1 MRRLCLGTMLSMSM
15 LLAMQGTALAAD
27 PRYIDDRSDA
37 ASLVRSFYNAV
48 NRREF
53 ARAWDYFGDTK
64 PATSFEAFAQ
74 GFANTDR
81 VDVVTGAASAEGA
94 AGSQFFTVSVAII
107 AFARDGSE
115 QVFAGCY
122 TARIADPRIQEPPFH
137 ALHIEKAQMS
147 ASVQPYEEQL
157 PASCGDAPPAEPFDA
172 ALEKA
177 TKMFAAAH
185 ADDCHAIKPDGAVDA
200 PEIHDISFRY
210 ATSADD
216 DPDSQARL
224 FRFYCG
230 AGAYNESH
238 IYYLEKTDEGLEEL
252 HFATPE
258 LDIHYVGNDTE
269 GKVEHIGIIGYLAET
284 SLVNSFYDEATRSIT
299 SASKWR
305 GIGDA
310 SSSGTWLFRD
320 GAFTLVRYEVDASY
334 DGEINPETVLDY
346 NTAP

>member
-1 MRRLCLGTMLSMSM
+1 MRRLYLGTVVSLSI
-15 LLAMQGTALAAD
+15 AVAVPGAALAAD
-27 PRYIDDRSDA
+27 PGYIDDRSDA

-64 PATSFEAFAQ
+64 PAASFEAFVQ
-74 GFANTDR
+74 GFAGTER

-94 AGSQFFTVSVAII
+94 TGSQFFAIPVAIA

-122 TARIADPRIQEPPFH
+122 TARLADPQIQEPPFH

-147 ASVQPYEEQL
+147 ASVQPFEEQL
-157 PASCGDAPPAEPFDA
+157 PASCGDAPPAVVDA

-177 TKMFAAAH
+177 KRMFAAAH
-185 ADDCHAIKPDGAVDA
+185 ADDCEAIRPDGAGDA
-200 PEIHDISFRY
+200 PEIYDIAFRY
-210 ATSADD
+210 ATSAEG

-224 FRFYCG
+224 FRFYCST
-230 AGAYNESH
+230 GAYNESH
-238 IYYLEKTDEGLEEL
+238 IYYLDKVGEGLEEL
-252 HFATPE
+252 YFAVPD
-258 LDIHYVGNDTE
+258 LDIHYVGNDTD
-269 GKVEHIGIIGYLAET
+269 GKVDRIGIFGYLAET
-284 SLVNSFYDEATRSIT
+284 RLVNSSYDAATTSIT
-299 SASKWR
+299 SYSKWR
-305 GIGDA
+305 GVGDA